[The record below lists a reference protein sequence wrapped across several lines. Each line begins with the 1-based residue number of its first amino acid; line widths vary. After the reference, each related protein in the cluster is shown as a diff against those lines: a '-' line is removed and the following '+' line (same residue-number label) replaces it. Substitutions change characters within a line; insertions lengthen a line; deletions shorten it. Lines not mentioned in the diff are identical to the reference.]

1 MYKGKKVIGV
11 IPARGGS
18 QGIPGKN
25 IKPIYGKPLIAWTIE
40 VALASELIDEVIV
53 STDSLEIKEVA
64 EEFGARVP
72 FLRPDYLAE
81 DTSTSMDVLMH
92 ALDHM
97 ENEESKTFD
106 VLLMLEPTS
115 PLRELKDI
123 DHSLKSLIDH
133 NRARSIAGVANVEGA
148 NPDFVIRLDE
158 GMMRSN
164 VNFVV
169 KRRQD
174 IEDYYFYEGTIYA
187 SYVTDLRER
196 RNFYHNEAL
205 GYIVPKWKSFEI
217 DDPIDFTIIEHLL
230 ELREKGLLENE

>member
-1 MYKGKKVIGV
+1 MYKGEKVIGV

-18 QGIPGKN
+18 KGILGKN

-64 EEFGARVP
+64 EQFGARVP
-72 FLRPDYLAE
+72 YLRPDYLAE

-115 PLRELKDI
+115 PLREVKDI

-133 NRARSIAGVANVEGA
+133 NWARSIAGVANVEGA

-158 GMMRSN
+158 GMMRSK

-230 ELREKGLLENE
+230 ELRENGLLENE